1 MDAPVAPLHDD
12 ALNAK
17 SLNRRDLVSLRRPGS
32 DRECRGYDSCAELLM
47 TMRWAVVAVLLAV
60 AVARPRTAAIAQA
73 IPAPGTQPVFSA
85 NSELV
90 VLHVSVEDSKRRH
103 VPGLGK
109 DAFTVFEN
117 GEAQQVAMFSGED
130 VPATVGV
137 LIDNSASMGPSRER
151 VIAAALAFTETS
163 HPEDEIFVL
172 TFNEH
177 VRPAWGPAVV
187 STTTP
192 AIFKAAVGR
201 AITAVG
207 MTAVYDA
214 IDEGLRRVRR
224 GIHTRQV
231 LVVISDGSDNASR
244 AKERDVIKQVHD
256 SDATVYAVG
265 LIDPVTR
272 AGDPG
277 AAAAADEGD
286 RRRAVPAEAGRRD
299 SRGPRKNRA
308 RHSQRLHAGLRA
320 VARHRRRRAPDDSR
334 AGPIAA
340 GPAAVGAIA

>member
-1 MDAPVAPLHDD
+1 
-12 ALNAK
+12 
-17 SLNRRDLVSLRRPGS
+17 
-32 DRECRGYDSCAELLM
+32 M
-47 TMRWAVVAVLLAV
+47 TMCWAVVAVLLAV
-60 AVARPRTAAIAQA
+60 AFARPQTAALAQAMA
-73 IPAPGTQPVFSA
+73 IPAPGAQPVFSA

-90 VLHVSVEDSKRRH
+90 VLHVAVEDSKRRY

-117 GEAQQVAMFSGED
+117 GEAQPLAMFSSED
-130 VPATVGV
+130 VPATIGV

-192 AIFKAAVGR
+192 AIFKAAVAR

-231 LVVISDGSDNASR
+231 LVVISDGSDNAST
-244 AKERDVIKQVHD
+244 AKESDVIKRVHD

-277 AAAAADEGD
+277 LLRRLTKATGGTLFQPKRADD
-286 RRRAVPAEAGRRD
+286 IPAVLEKIARD
-299 SRGPRKNRA
+299 IRSA
-308 RHSQRLHAGLRA
+308 YTLAY
-320 VARHRRRRAPDDSR
+320 APSR
-334 AGPIAA
+334 ATADGVRRLIRVQARSPQGRAL
-340 GPAAVGAIA
+340 AVRSRDGYFLKTITGGASQ

>member
-1 MDAPVAPLHDD
+1 MARAV
-12 ALNAK
+12 
-17 SLNRRDLVSLRRPGS
+17 
-32 DRECRGYDSCAELLM
+32 ELPM
-47 TMRWAVVAVLLAV
+47 TIRWAIVAVLLAF
-60 AVARPRTAAIAQA
+60 ACARSQTAAMSQA
-73 IPAPGTQPVFSA
+73 IAMPAPGTQPVFSA

-90 VLHVSVEDSKRRH
+90 VLHVSVEDSKRRY

-109 DAFTVFEN
+109 DAFKVFEN

-137 LIDNSASMGPSRER
+137 LIDNSGSMAPSRER

-177 VRPAWGPAVV
+177 VRQAWGPAVM
-187 STTTP
+187 SATTP

-231 LVVISDGSDNASR
+231 LVVISDGSDNAS
-244 AKERDVIKQVHD
+244 AVKERDVIQRVHN

-265 LIDPVTR
+265 LTDPVTR

-277 AAAAADEGD
+277 VL
-286 RRRAVPAEAGRRD
+286 RRLTKATGGRLFQPKQSAEIPAVLETIAHDIRSAYTLAYVP
-299 SRGPRKNRA
+299 
-308 RHSQRLHAGLRA
+308 
-320 VARHRRRRAPDDSR
+320 SR
-334 AGPIAA
+334 ATAA
-340 GPAAVGAIA
+340 GARRMIRVQARSPQGRALSVRSREGVFLKTITGGASQ

>member
-1 MDAPVAPLHDD
+1 
-12 ALNAK
+12 
-17 SLNRRDLVSLRRPGS
+17 
-32 DRECRGYDSCAELLM
+32 M
-47 TMRWAVVAVLLAV
+47 TMRWVVVAVLLMV
-60 AVARPRTAAIAQA
+60 ALARPRTAAIASTPERLPLWGPRGQA
-73 IPAPGTQPVFSA
+73 IATPAPVTQPLFSA

-90 VLHVSVEDSKRRH
+90 VLHVAVEDSKRRY

-231 LVVISDGSDNASR
+231 LVVISDGSDNASLI
-244 AKERDVIKQVHD
+244 KERDVIQQVHD

-265 LIDPVTR
+265 LLDPVTR

-277 AAAAADEGD
+277 LLRRLTKATGGTLFQPKRAEDIPAVSKQSRATFAA
-286 RRRAVPAEAGRRD
+286 
-299 SRGPRKNRA
+299 
-308 RHSQRLHAGLRA
+308 LHAGLRA
-320 VARHRRRRAPDDSR
+320 VAHAADGVPDDSQAR
-334 AGPIAA
+334 SLRDGC
-340 GPAAVGAIA
+340 

>member
-1 MDAPVAPLHDD
+1 MTVPRA
-12 ALNAK
+12 AL
-17 SLNRRDLVSLRRPGS
+17 
-32 DRECRGYDSCAELLM
+32 
-47 TMRWAVVAVLLAV
+47 AVVAVFLA
-60 AVARPRTAAIAQA
+60 AASARSQAAA

-85 NSELV
+85 KSELV
-90 VLHVSVEDSKRRH
+90 VLHVSVEDSKRRY

-117 GEAQQVAMFSGED
+117 GEAQRVAMFSGED
-130 VPATVGV
+130 VPATIGV
-137 LIDNSASMGPSRER
+137 LIDNSGSMAPSRER
-151 VIAAALAFTETS
+151 VIAAALAFAETS

-187 STTTP
+187 STTPP

-214 IDEGLRRVRR
+214 IEEGLRRVRR

-231 LVVISDGSDNASR
+231 LVVISDGSDNASTAR
-244 AKERDVIKQVHD
+244 EADMITHVHD

-277 AAAAADEGD
+277 LL
-286 RRRAVPAEAGRRD
+286 RRLTKATGGSLHQPKRAEEIPAVLEKISRDIRSAYTLAYAPSRITPDGVRRLIRVQARSAQGRLLSVRSRD
-299 SRGPRKNRA
+299 GYFLKTISGGR
-308 RHSQRLHAGLRA
+308 SQ
-320 VARHRRRRAPDDSR
+320 
-334 AGPIAA
+334 
-340 GPAAVGAIA
+340 

>member
-1 MDAPVAPLHDD
+1 MTVPRA
-12 ALNAK
+12 AL
-17 SLNRRDLVSLRRPGS
+17 
-32 DRECRGYDSCAELLM
+32 
-47 TMRWAVVAVLLAV
+47 AVVAVFLA
-60 AVARPRTAAIAQA
+60 AASARSQTAA
-73 IPAPGTQPVFSA
+73 IPAPGAQPLFSA
-85 NSELV
+85 KSELV
-90 VLHVSVEDSKRRH
+90 VLHVSVEDSRKRY
-103 VPGLGK
+103 VTGLGK

-137 LIDNSASMGPSRER
+137 LIDNSASMGPSRAR

-187 STTTP
+187 STTPP
-192 AIFKAAVGR
+192 ALFKAAVGR

-244 AKERDVIKQVHD
+244 AKESDVIKQVHD
-256 SDATVYAVG
+256 PDATVYAVG
-265 LIDPVTR
+265 LVDPVTR

-277 AAAAADEGD
+277 VLRRLTKATGGALFQPKQADD
-286 RRRAVPAEAGRRD
+286 IPAVLEKIARDIRSAYTLAYVPSPAT
-299 SRGPRKNRA
+299 
-308 RHSQRLHAGLRA
+308 
-320 VARHRRRRAPDDSR
+320 
-334 AGPIAA
+334 AA
-340 GPAAVGAIA
+340 GARRMIRVQARSPQGRLLSVRSRDGYFLKTITGGASQ